1 MEGWCASNESCSRP
15 CCLLP
20 NKKKEETINLT
31 ELQTRVRKSDSKE
44 MLMPTSTFTHRRK
57 RGTNKDEAKL
67 PPKAKRKRIGRIRSK
82 DLTSVSTTG
91 VFQTTLA
98 CSRVYPIGC
107 FILPRFAIS
116 LISHKRPDIRKKNSH
131 FARAEKILR

>member
-1 MEGWCASNESCSRP
+1 
-15 CCLLP
+15 
-20 NKKKEETINLT
+20 
-31 ELQTRVRKSDSKE
+31 
-44 MLMPTSTFTHRRK
+44 MPTSTFTHRRK

-67 PPKAKRKRIGRIRSK
+67 PPKAKIKRIGRIRSK

-107 FILPRFAIS
+107 FILQRFAIS
-116 LISHKRPDIRKKNSH
+116 LISHKRRSFLTLEKKLSFREGGKDPALRKK
-131 FARAEKILR
+131 KPLRD